1 MGVRTVGM
9 LVPLAVG
16 HDLVCLLWNSSY
28 MGSQLT
34 FIQPC
39 YYKHAY
45 KLFTMNAYGGG
56 GCLCAAFATDS
67 LWGGGCLCAHVLL
80 RYLLVNI
87 GPKLSLKWP
96 SNSSTTNWHQPGV
109 CLSIVF
115 PHTFLGRGVWGASI
129 PTHTSHL
136 GH

>member
-56 GCLCAAFATDS
+56 
-67 LWGGGCLCAHVLL
+67 VLMCCFCH
-80 RYLLVNI
+80 
-87 GPKLSLKWP
+87 G
-96 SNSSTTNWHQPGV
+96 
-109 CLSIVF
+109 F
-115 PHTFLGRGVWGASI
+115 PMGRGLPVCPCAFTI
-129 PTHTSHL
+129 PFSQHWPQIVS
-136 GH
+136 